1 MGCRISLWFAGLPAA
16 FRGWKLEAVKQ
27 AGGDPPVRKGAGY
40 NEVYTAAAGHI
51 FQTGCF
57 PVFFQVYFRNFFYD
71 FVLAQRTFIRYNNQV
86 R

>member
-40 NEVYTAAAGHI
+40 NEVYTATAGHV

-57 PVFFQVYFRNFFYD
+57 PVFFQVYFSNFFYD
-71 FVLAQRTFIRYNNQV
+71 FVLAQRTFIRYNG
-86 R
+86 